1 MPSFSG
7 LLFILFFKIFFYLF
21 MRGMQREAETQAE
34 GETGFLW
41 GAWCRTRSQDPRI
54 KPWAEGRGSTTEP
67 TQAFPLRLLFK
78 LGSSLSLST

>member
-7 LLFILFFKIFFYLF
+7 ILFILFFKIFFYLF

-54 KPWAEGRGSTTEP
+54 KP
-67 TQAFPLRLLFK
+67 
-78 LGSSLSLST
+78 